1 MKTSKRVLSRFAR
14 FAAALAAVLPAAGW
28 EAGAQE
34 ARRETLAAP
43 GLIAPVEIV
52 TDRWGISHVYAENE
66 HDLFFAQGWAAA
78 RDRLFQFELWRRR
91 ATGTVAEILGPR
103 ELERDVGARLFR
115 FRGDMTTE
123 MRHYHERG
131 DTIIPAFVDGV
142 NAWIERTE
150 REPDLLP
157 LEFGLLGIEPGRWTP
172 EVVVSRHQGLVS
184 NVTRELDNA
193 RAVAA
198 LGAEAVK
205 ELEYYIGDP
214 DLTIDPAVDVAL
226 LDDRILDLYR
236 AHRRPIVF
244 EPEDVAAA
252 HRGDRA
258 TFERLAAA
266 QPSEIDLE
274 RNGHDAIGSNNWV
287 VHGTRTLSGYPIMAN
302 DPHRAQSAPSLRYW
316 VHLVA
321 PGWNV
326 IGGGE
331 PVLPG
336 VSIGHNEHGA
346 WGLTVFGQDNEDLYV
361 YETNPDDP
369 GRYRHLGRWEEMT
382 VIRETIPVR
391 GRGGVEVELK
401 YTRHGPVV
409 FEDPDNHAAYAVAAA
424 WLDYGS
430 APYLAS
436 LRMDQATTWEEFVEA
451 CSYSRIPSEN
461 MVWADRA
468 GNIGY
473 QAVGVSP
480 IRPNHSGLVPVPG
493 DGRYE
498 WDGFLPIKA
507 LPSVVN
513 PPKGYFGTA
522 NNYTLLDVPARYPH
536 WEALHYTWGDQM
548 RAARVEEVLAAAR
561 HMTVVD
567 NMRLMMDELSVAA
580 RNLVELLR
588 DLPGLDGRADRARRM
603 LLDWDAVLDR
613 ESAAAAVYVSWER
626 ELRAAVRRTVV
637 PAAARDY
644 VRSVNTKRL
653 IDWLTAPD
661 GRFGDDPLAGRDAVL
676 RETLSAALDG
686 LRDRF
691 GTADATA
698 WQYGGERFKHVLIR
712 HPLSAAVDAGL
723 RRRLDVGPFPRG
735 GYGGTVHNTGNGD
748 NQTSGAS
755 FMIVADTADWD
766 NSVGL
771 NTPGQAG
778 DPDSPHYRDL
788 FEVWARDRYFP
799 IFFSRAKI
807 DSVTESVT
815 LLRPAGSAPAGVHP

>member
-1 MKTSKRVLSRFAR
+1 MMLGYVLRL
-14 FAAALAAVLPAAGW
+14 AALLAVAMSTFGSVAR
-28 EAGAQE
+28 AQE
-34 ARRETLAAP
+34 AQETLDTA

-52 TDRWGISHVYAENE
+52 TDRWGISHIYAENE
-66 HDLFFAQGWAAA
+66 HDLFFAQGYAAA
-78 RDRLFQFELWRRR
+78 RDRLFQFEIWRRR
-91 ATGTVAEILGPR
+91 ATGTVAEILGAR
-103 ELERDVGARLFR
+103 ELERDTGARLFR
-115 FRGDMTTE
+115 FRGDLTTE

-142 NAWIERTE
+142 NAYIDRTA
-150 REPDLLP
+150 RDPDLLP
-157 LEFGLLGIEPGRWTP
+157 LEFELLGITPGRWTP

-184 NVTRELDNA
+184 NVTQELDNA

-198 LGAEAVK
+198 LGADAVK
-205 ELEYYIGDP
+205 ELNYYIGDP
-214 DLTIDPAVDVAL
+214 DLTIDPAIDASRL
-226 LDDRILDLYR
+226 HGGILDLYR
-236 AHRRPIVF
+236 AHRRALAF
-244 EPEDVAAA
+244 EPDDVTVAF
-252 HRGDRA
+252 RGDRE

-266 QPSEIDLE
+266 MPSEIDLE
-274 RNGHDAIGSNNWV
+274 RNDYDAIGSNNWV

-361 YETNPDDP
+361 YETNPANP
-369 GRYRHLGRWEEMT
+369 NQYRHLGRWEEMT
-382 VIRETIPVR
+382 VIRDTIPVK
-391 GRGGVEVELK
+391 GQAGAAVELK

-409 FEDPDNHAAYAVAAA
+409 FEDPATNTAYAVAAA

-451 CSYSRIPSEN
+451 CNYSRIPSEN

-522 NNYTLLDVPARYPH
+522 NNYTLLDVPERYPY

-548 RAARVEEVLAAAR
+548 RAARVEEVLANAR

-567 NMRLMMDELSVAA
+567 NMQLMMDELSVAA
-580 RNLVELLR
+580 RNLVPLLR
-588 DLPGLDGRADRARRM
+588 AVPGLDARADRARRM
-603 LLDWDAVLDR
+603 LLDWDGVLDKDSV
-613 ESAAAAVYVSWER
+613 EPAIYVSWER
-626 ELRAAVRRTVV
+626 ELRAAVHRTVV
-637 PAAARDY
+637 PPAVRDHI
-644 VRSVNTKRL
+644 RGVNTKRL
-653 IDWLTAPD
+653 LDWLTAPD

-676 RETLSAALDG
+676 RETLDAALDG
-686 LRDRF
+686 LRERF
-691 GTADATA
+691 GTADMTT
-698 WQYGGERFKHVLIR
+698 WQYGGERFKHALIR
-712 HPLSAAVDAGL
+712 HPLSAAVNADL
-723 RRRLDVGPFPRG
+723 RRRLDVGPLPRG
-735 GYGGTVHNTGNGD
+735 GYGGTVHNTGGGD

-755 FMIVADTADWD
+755 LMIIADTANWD

-788 FEVWARDRYFP
+788 FDVWGRDRYFP
-799 IFFSRAKI
+799 IFFSRAKV
-807 DSVTESVT
+807 DSVTESTT
-815 LLRPAGSAPAGVHP
+815 LLRPAGGTSTGVDP

>member
-1 MKTSKRVLSRFAR
+1 MISRHMVRFLSALAVVLSFAPS
-14 FAAALAAVLPAAGW
+14 AAR
-28 EAGAQE
+28 AQE
-34 ARRETLAAP
+34 AQETLDTA

-52 TDRWGISHVYAENE
+52 TDRWGISHIYAENE
-66 HDLFFAQGWAAA
+66 HDLFFAQGYAAA
-78 RDRLFQFELWRRR
+78 RDRLFQFEIWRRR
-91 ATGTVAEILGPR
+91 ATGTVAEILGAR
-103 ELERDVGARLFR
+103 ELERDTGARLFR
-115 FRGDMTTE
+115 FRGDLTTE

-142 NAWIERTE
+142 NAYIDRTA
-150 REPDLLP
+150 RDPDLLP
-157 LEFGLLGIEPGRWTP
+157 LEFELLGITPGRWTP

-184 NVTRELDNA
+184 NVTQELDNA

-198 LGAEAVK
+198 LGADAVK
-205 ELEYYIGDP
+205 ELNYYIGDP
-214 DLTIDPAVDVAL
+214 DLTIDPAIDASRL
-226 LDDRILDLYR
+226 HGGILDLYR
-236 AHRRPIVF
+236 AHRRALAF
-244 EPEDVAAA
+244 EPDDVTVAF
-252 HRGDRA
+252 RGDRE

-266 QPSEIDLE
+266 MPSEIDLE
-274 RNGHDAIGSNNWV
+274 RNDYDAIGSNNWV

-361 YETNPDDP
+361 YETNPANP
-369 GRYRHLGRWEEMT
+369 NQYRHLGRWEEMT
-382 VIRETIPVR
+382 VIRDTIPVK
-391 GRGGVEVELK
+391 GQAAAAVELK

-409 FEDPDNHAAYAVAAA
+409 FEDPATNTAYAVAAA

-451 CSYSRIPSEN
+451 CNYSRIPSEN

-522 NNYTLLDVPARYPH
+522 NNYTLLDVPERYPH

-548 RAARVEEVLAAAR
+548 RAARVEEVLANAR

-567 NMRLMMDELSVAA
+567 HMQLMMDELSVAA
-580 RNLVELLR
+580 RNLVPLLR
-588 DLPGLDGRADRARRM
+588 AVPGLDARADRARRM
-603 LLDWDAVLDR
+603 LVDWDGVLDKDSV
-613 ESAAAAVYVSWER
+613 EPAIYVSWER
-626 ELRAAVRRTVV
+626 ELRAAVHRTVV
-637 PAAARDY
+637 PEAVRDHI
-644 VRSVNTKRL
+644 RGVNTKRL
-653 IDWLTAPD
+653 LDWLTAPD

-676 RETLSAALDG
+676 RETLDAALDD
-686 LRDRF
+686 LRERF
-691 GTADATA
+691 GTADMTT
-698 WQYGGERFKHVLIR
+698 WKYGGERFKHALIR
-712 HPLSAAVDAGL
+712 HPLSAAVNADL
-723 RRRLDVGPFPRG
+723 RRRLDVGPLPRG
-735 GYGGTVHNTGNGD
+735 GYGGTVHNTGGGD

-755 FMIVADTADWD
+755 LMIIADTANWD

-788 FEVWARDRYFP
+788 FEVWGRDRYFP
-799 IFFSRAKI
+799 IFFSRAKV
-807 DSVTESVT
+807 DSVTESTT
-815 LLRPAGSAPAGVHP
+815 LLRPTGGTSTGVDP

>member
-1 MKTSKRVLSRFAR
+1 MISGYILR
-14 FAAALAAVLPAAGW
+14 FAASLALVMSAAATV
-28 EAGAQE
+28 AGAQE
-34 ARRETLAAP
+34 ARQETLATA

-52 TDRWGISHVYAENE
+52 TDRWGISHIYAENE
-66 HDLFFAQGWAAA
+66 HDLFFAQGYAAA
-78 RDRLFQFELWRRR
+78 RDRLFQFEIWRRR

-103 ELERDVGARLFR
+103 ELERDTGARLFR
-115 FRGDMTTE
+115 FRGDLATE

-142 NAWIERTE
+142 NAYIERTE

-157 LEFGLLGIEPGRWTP
+157 LEFELLGIEPGYWTP
-172 EVVVSRHQGLVS
+172 EVVISRHQGLVS
-184 NVTRELDNA
+184 NVTQELDNA

-198 LGAEAVK
+198 LGADAVR
-205 ELEYYIGDP
+205 ELNYYIGDP
-214 DLTIDPAVDVAL
+214 DLTIDPAIDVGL
-226 LDDRILDLYR
+226 LHDGILDLYR
-236 AHRRPIVF
+236 AHRRAIAF
-244 EPEDVAAA
+244 EPEDVTVAY
-252 HRGDRA
+252 RGDRE
-258 TFERLAAA
+258 TYERLAAA
-266 QPSEIDLE
+266 MPSEIDLE
-274 RNGHDAIGSNNWV
+274 RNDYDAIGSNNWV

-361 YETNPDDP
+361 YETNPANPDQ
-369 GRYRHLGRWEEMT
+369 YRHLGRWEEMT
-382 VIRETIPVR
+382 VIRETIPVK
-391 GRGGVEVELK
+391 GQGDAEVELK

-409 FEDPDNHAAYAVAAA
+409 FEDPDNNAAYAVAAA

-451 CSYSRIPSEN
+451 CNYSRIPSEN

-522 NNYTLLDVPARYPH
+522 NNYTLLDVPERYPY

-548 RAARVEEVLAAAR
+548 RAARVEEVLANTR

-580 RNLVELLR
+580 RNLVNLLR

-603 LLDWDAVLDR
+603 LLDWDAVLDK
-613 ESAAAAVYVSWER
+613 ESVEAAIYVSWER
-626 ELRAAVRRTVV
+626 ELRAAVHRTVV
-637 PAAARDY
+637 PAAARGY
-644 VRSVNTKRL
+644 IRSVNTKRL

-661 GRFGDDPLAGRDAVL
+661 GRFGEDPLAGRDALL
-676 RETLSAALDG
+676 RETLTAALDG
-686 LRDRF
+686 LDDRF
-691 GTADATA
+691 GTPDMTT
-698 WQYGGERFKHVLIR
+698 WKYGGEGFKHALIR
-712 HPLSAAVDAGL
+712 HPMSAAVNADL

-735 GYGGTVHNTGNGD
+735 GYGGTVHNTGGGD

-755 FMIVADTADWD
+755 FMIVADTANWD

-771 NTPGQAG
+771 NTPGQGG

-807 DSVTESVT
+807 DSVTESMTV
-815 LLRPAGSAPAGVHP
+815 LRPADGSSTSVVDP

>member
-1 MKTSKRVLSRFAR
+1 MMSRYAIR
-14 FAAALAAVLPAAGW
+14 FVATLAAVVSAVGSVAR
-28 EAGAQE
+28 AQE
-34 ARRETLAAP
+34 GRQETLDTE
-43 GLIAPVEIV
+43 GLIAPVEII
-52 TDRWGISHVYAENE
+52 TDRWGISHIYAENE
-66 HDLFFAQGWAAA
+66 HDLFFAQGYAAA
-78 RDRLFQFELWRRR
+78 RDRLFQFEIWRRR

-103 ELERDVGARLFR
+103 ELQRDTGARLFR
-115 FRGDMTTE
+115 FRGDLTTE

-142 NAWIERTE
+142 NAYVERTE

-157 LEFGLLGIEPGRWTP
+157 LEFELLGIEPGRWTP

-184 NVTRELDNA
+184 NVTQELDNA

-198 LGAEAVK
+198 LGGDAVE
-205 ELEYYIGDP
+205 ELNYYIGDP
-214 DLTIDPAVDVAL
+214 DLTIDPAIDVSL

-236 AHRRPIVF
+236 AHRRALRF
-244 EPEDVAAA
+244 EPEDVAVAY
-252 HRGDRA
+252 RGDRG

-274 RNGHDAIGSNNWV
+274 RNDHDAVGSNNWV

-361 YETNPDDP
+361 YETNPANP
-369 GRYRHLGRWEEMT
+369 NRYRHLGRWEEMT
-382 VIRETIPVR
+382 VIREAIPVK
-391 GRGGVEVELK
+391 GQGDVEVELK

-409 FEDPDNHAAYAVAAA
+409 FEDPDNHVAYAVAAA

-451 CSYSRIPSEN
+451 CNYSRIPSEN

-548 RAARVEEVLAAAR
+548 RAARVEEVLANAR

-567 NMRLMMDELSVAA
+567 NMQLMMDELSVAA
-580 RNLVELLR
+580 RNLVKLLR

-603 LLDWDAVLDR
+603 LLDWDAVLDK
-613 ESAAAAVYVSWER
+613 ESVEAAIYVSWER
-626 ELRAAVRRTVV
+626 ELRAAVHRTMV
-637 PAAARDY
+637 PAAARGY
-644 VRSVNTKRL
+644 IRNVNTKRL

-661 GRFGDDPLAGRDAVL
+661 GRFGDDPLAGRDALL
-676 RETLSAALDG
+676 RDTLTAALHG

-691 GTADATA
+691 GAADMTT
-698 WQYGGERFKHVLIR
+698 WKYGGERFKHALIR
-712 HPLSAAVDAGL
+712 HPMSAAVNADL

-735 GYGGTVHNTGNGD
+735 GYGGTVHNTGGGD

-755 FMIVADTADWD
+755 FMIIADTANWD

-807 DSVTESVT
+807 DSVTESTTV
-815 LLRPAGSAPAGVHP
+815 LRPPAGAGEGDSQ

>member
-613 ESAAAAVYVSWER
+613 ESAAAAIYVSWER

-799 IFFSRAKI
+799 IFFSRAKV

>member
-1 MKTSKRVLSRFAR
+1 MSRRVPCAFVRFVTA
-14 FAAALAAVLPAAGW
+14 FAALLTAAGSA
-28 EAGAQE
+28 AGAQE
-34 ARRETLAAP
+34 ARRETIDAA

-78 RDRLFQFELWRRR
+78 RDRLFQFEIWRRR

-103 ELERDVGARLFR
+103 ELQRDTGARLFR

-131 DTIIPAFVDGV
+131 DAIIPAFVDGV

-157 LEFGLLGIEPGRWTP
+157 LEFGLLGIRPGRWTP

-184 NVTRELDNA
+184 NVTRELDVA

-205 ELEYYIGDP
+205 ELEFYIGDP
-214 DLTIDPAVDVAL
+214 DLTIDPAIDVSL

-236 AHRRPIVF
+236 AHRRPLAF
-244 EPEDVAAA
+244 EPDDVAAA
-252 HRGDRA
+252 HRGDRE

-266 QPSEIDLE
+266 LPSEIDLE
-274 RNGHDAIGSNNWV
+274 RNDHDAIGSNNWV
-287 VHGTRTLSGYPIMAN
+287 VHGTRTLSGRPIMAN

-361 YETNPDDP
+361 YETNPADP
-369 GRYRHLGRWEEMT
+369 GQYRHLGRWEEMT
-382 VIRETIPVR
+382 VLRETIPVR

-409 FEDPDNHAAYAVAAA
+409 FEDPDNHVAYAVAAA

-451 CSYSRIPSEN
+451 CSFSRIPSEN

-498 WDGFLPIKA
+498 WDGFLPIRA

-513 PPKGYFGTA
+513 PPKGFFGTA

-567 NMRLMMDELSVAA
+567 NMQLMMDELSVAA
-580 RNLVELLR
+580 RNLAPLLR
-588 DLPGLDGRADRARRM
+588 DLPGLDGRGDRARRM
-603 LLDWDAVLDR
+603 LLDWDAVLDKDSV
-613 ESAAAAVYVSWER
+613 EAAIYVSWER
-626 ELRAAVRRTVV
+626 ELRTAVHRTVV

-661 GRFGDDPLAGRDAVL
+661 GRFGDDPLAGRDALL
-676 RETLSAALDG
+676 RDALRAALDG
-686 LRDRF
+686 LRERF
-691 GTADATA
+691 GTADVTA
-698 WQYGGERFKHVLIR
+698 WKYGGARFKHALVR
-712 HPLSAAVDAGL
+712 HPLSAAVDADL

-735 GYGGTVHNTGNGD
+735 GYGGTVHNTGGGD

-755 FMIVADTADWD
+755 FMIIADTADWD

-771 NTPGQAG
+771 NTPGQSG

-799 IFFSRAKI
+799 IFFSRAKV
-807 DSVTESVT
+807 DSVTESTTV
-815 LLRPAGSAPAGVHP
+815 LRPAGAADPAGVQP

>member
-1 MKTSKRVLSRFAR
+1 MMFGYVLRL
-14 FAAALAAVLPAAGW
+14 AALLAVAMSTFGSVAR
-28 EAGAQE
+28 AQE
-34 ARRETLAAP
+34 AQETLDTA

-52 TDRWGISHVYAENE
+52 TDRWGISHIYAENE
-66 HDLFFAQGWAAA
+66 HDLFFAQGYAAA
-78 RDRLFQFELWRRR
+78 RDRLFQFEIWRRR
-91 ATGTVAEILGPR
+91 ATGTVAEILGAR
-103 ELERDVGARLFR
+103 ELERDTGARLFR
-115 FRGDMTTE
+115 FRGDLTTE

-142 NAWIERTE
+142 NAYIDRTA
-150 REPDLLP
+150 RDPDLLP
-157 LEFGLLGIEPGRWTP
+157 LEFELLGITPGRWTP

-184 NVTRELDNA
+184 NVTQELDNA
-193 RAVAA
+193 LAVAA
-198 LGAEAVK
+198 LGADAVK
-205 ELEYYIGDP
+205 ELNYYIGDP
-214 DLTIDPAVDVAL
+214 DLTIDPAIDASRL
-226 LDDRILDLYR
+226 HGGILDLYR
-236 AHRRPIVF
+236 AHRRALAF
-244 EPEDVAAA
+244 EPDDVTVAF
-252 HRGDRA
+252 RGDRE

-266 QPSEIDLE
+266 MPSEIDLE
-274 RNGHDAIGSNNWV
+274 RNDYDAIGSNNWV

-361 YETNPDDP
+361 YETNPANP
-369 GRYRHLGRWEEMT
+369 NQYRHLGRWEEMT
-382 VIRETIPVR
+382 VIRDTVPVK
-391 GRGGVEVELK
+391 GQAAAAVELK

-409 FEDPDNHAAYAVAAA
+409 FEDPATNTAYAVAAA

-451 CSYSRIPSEN
+451 CNYSRIPSEN

-522 NNYTLLDVPARYPH
+522 NNYTLLDVPERYPY

-548 RAARVEEVLAAAR
+548 RAARVEEVLANAR

-567 NMRLMMDELSVAA
+567 NMQLMMDELSVAA
-580 RNLVELLR
+580 RNLVPLLR
-588 DLPGLDGRADRARRM
+588 AVPGLDARADRARRM
-603 LLDWDAVLDR
+603 LLDWDGVLDKDSV
-613 ESAAAAVYVSWER
+613 EPAIYVSWER
-626 ELRAAVRRTVV
+626 ELRAAVHRTVV
-637 PAAARDY
+637 PAAVRDHI
-644 VRSVNTKRL
+644 RGVNTKRL
-653 IDWLTAPD
+653 LDWLTAPD

-676 RETLSAALDG
+676 RETLDAALDG
-686 LRDRF
+686 LRERF
-691 GTADATA
+691 GTADMTT
-698 WQYGGERFKHVLIR
+698 WKYGGERFKHALIR
-712 HPLSAAVDAGL
+712 HPLSAAVNADL
-723 RRRLDVGPFPRG
+723 RRRLDVGPLPRG
-735 GYGGTVHNTGNGD
+735 GYGGTVHNTGGGD

-755 FMIVADTADWD
+755 LMIIADTANWD

-788 FEVWARDRYFP
+788 FDVWGRDRYFP
-799 IFFSRAKI
+799 IFFSRAKV
-807 DSVTESVT
+807 DSVTESTT
-815 LLRPAGSAPAGVHP
+815 LLRPAGGTSTGVDP

>member
-1 MKTSKRVLSRFAR
+1 MMSRYIPR
-14 FAAALAAVLPAAGW
+14 FAASLALVLSAGGSV
-28 EAGAQE
+28 AGAQE
-34 ARRETLAAP
+34 ARQETLDTA

-52 TDRWGISHVYAENE
+52 TDRWGVSHIYAENE
-66 HDLFFAQGWAAA
+66 HDLFFAQGYAAA
-78 RDRLFQFELWRRR
+78 RDRLFQFEIWRRR

-103 ELERDVGARLFR
+103 EIERDTGARLFR
-115 FRGDMTTE
+115 FRGDLATE

-131 DTIIPAFVDGV
+131 DTIIPAFVEGV
-142 NAWIERTE
+142 NAYIARTE
-150 REPDLLP
+150 REPDLLSI
-157 LEFGLLGIEPGRWTP
+157 EFELLGITPGRWTP

-184 NVTRELDNA
+184 NVTQELDNA

-198 LGAEAVK
+198 LGAAAVK
-205 ELEYYIGDP
+205 ELNYYIGDP
-214 DLTIDPAVDVAL
+214 DLTIDPAIDVSI
-226 LDDRILDLYR
+226 LDDGILDRYR
-236 AHRRPIVF
+236 AHRRALAF
-244 EPEDVAAA
+244 EPEDVTVAY
-252 HRGDRA
+252 RGDRE

-266 QPSEIDLE
+266 MPSEIDLE
-274 RNGHDAIGSNNWV
+274 RNDYDAIGSNNWV

-361 YETNPDDP
+361 YETNPANP
-369 GRYRHLGRWEEMT
+369 NQYRHLGRWEQMT
-382 VIRETIPVR
+382 VIRDTIPVE
-391 GRGGVEVELK
+391 GQGDVTVELK

-451 CSYSRIPSEN
+451 CNYSRIPSEN

-507 LPSVVN
+507 LPSVFN

-522 NNYTLLDVPARYPH
+522 NNYTLLDVPGRYPY

-548 RAARVEEVLAAAR
+548 RAARVEEVLAGAR

-567 NMRLMMDELSVAA
+567 NMQLMMDELSVAA
-580 RNLVELLR
+580 RNLVRLLH
-588 DLPGLDGRADRARRM
+588 DVPGLDGRVDRARR
-603 LLDWDAVLDR
+603 LLLAWDGVLDK
-613 ESAAAAVYVSWER
+613 ESVEAAIYVSWER
-626 ELRAAVRRTVV
+626 ELRVAVHRTVV

-644 VRSVNTKRL
+644 IRNVNTKRL

-661 GRFGDDPLAGRDAVL
+661 GRFGDDPLAGRDALL
-676 RETLSAALDG
+676 RETLDAALAG
-686 LRDRF
+686 LGDRF
-691 GTADATA
+691 GTPDMTT
-698 WQYGGERFKHVLIR
+698 WKYGGELFKHALIR
-712 HPLSAAVDAGL
+712 HPMSAAVNADL

-735 GYGGTVHNTGNGD
+735 GYGGTVHNTGGGD

-755 FMIVADTADWD
+755 FMIIADTSNWD
-766 NSVGL
+766 NSVGS

-778 DPDSPHYRDL
+778 DPDNPHYRDL
-788 FEVWARDRYFP
+788 FDVWARDRYFP

-807 DSVTESVT
+807 DSVTESTTV
-815 LLRPAGSAPAGVHP
+815 LRPAGGSSTSVEP

>member
-409 FEDPDNHAAYAVAAA
+409 FEDPDNHVAYAVAAA

-613 ESAAAAVYVSWER
+613 ESAAAAIYVSWER

-637 PAAARDY
+637 PVAARDY

-661 GRFGDDPLAGRDAVL
+661 GRFGDDPLAGRDAIL